1 MNKRIKE
8 KRKLKIAIV
17 MLIAENAMQAEAIK
31 HQNAELAT
39 LRASLIDQQELTNAL
54 SESIA
59 ELQDY
64 ILNSESKKPFW
75 HFWK

>member
-39 LRASLIDQQELTNAL
+39 LRASLIDQQEFTNAL
-54 SESIA
+54 SEAVA

-64 ILNSESKKPFW
+64 VIINKPW
-75 HFWK
+75 WRFWK

>member
-8 KRKLKIAIV
+8 KQKLKTAIV

-39 LRASLIDQQELTNAL
+39 LRASLIDQQEFTNAL
-54 SESIA
+54 SEAVA

-64 ILNSESKKPFW
+64 VIINKPW
-75 HFWK
+75 WRFWK